1 MSIQTVAPAAQDTAI
16 AELVAGE
23 VAVRVSGLHK
33 TYGEDVHAVRG
44 VSFDVQRGEIFGLL
58 GPNGA
63 GKSTTIGVLT
73 GMVRPTEGSAAVA
86 GFDVVRE
93 SLDARRASGVVFQDP
108 VLDHELSGVENLRL
122 HARLWGMPKAE
133 ATTAIRELIGQV
145 ELGEFVERPVKTYS
159 GGQRRRLEIARAMV
173 AAPQVLI
180 LDEPTVGL
188 DARIRHQLLDLVD
201 QLRYERGV
209 TVLLTTHYLDEAER
223 LADRV
228 AVMSG
233 GTIVVMDA
241 PSRLLQSLGERVLEA
256 HVERAPEVALRTMR
270 SAGIAG
276 DDALA
281 IGNTIT
287 VPLREAETVDPVAA
301 VADIGISA
309 RAIAV
314 RPPTLDDVYL
324 RLTGRSMVEAA

>member
-1 MSIQTVAPAAQDTAI
+1 MSVQTVAPATRETATDEPVTGQ
-16 AELVAGE
+16 A
-23 VAVRVSGLHK
+23 AVRVSGLRK
-33 TYGEDVHAVRG
+33 TYGKDVHAVRG
-44 VSFDVQRGEIFGLL
+44 VSFEVRCGEIFGLL

-73 GMVRPTEGSAAVA
+73 GMVRPTGGSATVG

-93 SLDARRASGVVFQDP
+93 SLEARRASGVVFQDP
-108 VLDHELSGVENLRL
+108 VLDHELSGVANLQL
-122 HARLWGMPKAE
+122 HARLWGVPKAK
-133 ATTAIRELIGQV
+133 ATSAIRELVTQV
-145 ELGEFVERPVKTYS
+145 ELGEFVERPVRTYS

-173 AAPQVLI
+173 ASPQVLI

-228 AVMSG
+228 AVMAG
-233 GTIVVMDA
+233 GAIVAMDA
-241 PSRLLQSLGERVLEA
+241 PSRLLRSLGERVLEA
-256 HVERAPEVALRTMR
+256 HVERAPEGALRAMR

-287 VPLREAETVDPVAA
+287 VPLRDTTVDAVAA
-301 VADIGISA
+301 VTDLGISA

-324 RLTGRSMVEAA
+324 RLTGRSMVDAA